1 MEETLELTM
10 EAMETPEVQEE
21 PAMELACRELPEEEL
36 LEFVREHPDLDAATI
51 PGHVWEAVKN
61 GESLSRA
68 YGRHEVQT
76 LRENNRQLQ
85 EQLGLLHSQ
94 ANSRQRSLGSM
105 RSAGGVG
112 AADSFLAGF
121 NAE

>member
-1 MEETLELTM
+1 MDETM
-10 EAMETPEVQEE
+10 ERNMETMETPVVPEE
-21 PAMELACRELPEEEL
+21 PAAEPECRELPEEEL
-36 LEFVREHPDLDAATI
+36 LEFVREYPDLDAAAI

-68 YGRHEVQT
+68 YGRHELQT
-76 LRENNRQLQ
+76 LRESNRQLQ
-85 EQLGLLHSQ
+85 EQLGMLRSQ
-94 ANSRQRSLGSM
+94 ADSRQRSLGSM

-112 AADSFLAGF
+112 TADSFLAGF